1 MRISWKSRAISAGN
15 TPIQQRSRLPMIGNS
30 SDRNRTNDRIGDGIP
45 PERTPARAAA
55 ASLVQVECV
64 FFNGQICYWTL
75 FNVVIC

>member
-45 PERTPARAAA
+45 PERTPHPQLELPLPVWYYR
-55 ASLVQVECV
+55 
-64 FFNGQICYWTL
+64 
-75 FNVVIC
+75 